1 METFIQLTISGF
13 LLGGVYSLMSVGLTL
28 IFGVARIINFAHG
41 EYLML
46 AMYASVGG
54 SVFLGL
60 NPYITMVPIA
70 IGIFFAGIITYEVLL
85 RKTITAPTNVQV
97 FVTLGLSTAL
107 QGLALWLWKGDFR
120 SIKPTPITSAV
131 LYLGSFAVNLP
142 SLVASIVAIISSI
155 SLILFLNYTFMGRA
169 IKATV
174 QDRQAA
180 SLMGVN
186 IDKVYGFSFSLGISL
201 AGVAGCLFSPIYPAY
216 PTVGSDLILVAFVIV
231 VLGGLGNLLGALL
244 GGIVIGI
251 VETWSGY
258 YIATS
263 MKQLVYFIIFI
274 SILILRPTG
283 FFGQKGAQEVG
294 FR

>member
-13 LLGGVYSLMSVGLTL
+13 LLGGVYALMSVGLTL

-46 AMYASVGG
+46 AMYGAYWG
-54 SVFLGL
+54 STLFGINPYLLFIPISIFIYFLG
-60 NPYITMVPIA
+60 A
-70 IGIFFAGIITYEVLL
+70 ITYDFVLY
-85 RKTITAPTNVQV
+85 RTVTAPTNVQV

-107 QGLALWLWKGDFR
+107 QGLALWWWKGDFR
-120 SIKPTPITSAV
+120 SIKADLITTSV
-131 LYLGSFAVNLP
+131 LHIGQFTVN
-142 SLVASIVAIISSI
+142 VASLIASVVALICSITLII
-155 SLILFLNYTFMGRA
+155 FLRSTHMGRA
-169 IKATV
+169 ISATV

-186 IDKVYGFSFSLGISL
+186 VDRIYRFAFSLGVAL
-201 AGVAGCLFSPIYPAY
+201 AGAAGCLFSPIYPAY
-216 PTVGSDLILVAFVIV
+216 PTVGSDMILVSFVIV
-231 VLGGLGNLLGALL
+231 VLGGLGNLSGAML

-258 YIATS
+258 YINTA
-263 MKQLVYFIIFI
+263 MKQLVYFLIFI
-274 SILILRPTG
+274 AILIVRPTG
-283 FFGQKGAQEVG
+283 FFGEKGAQEVG